1 MQKEHNAGKL
11 GQIIRPW
18 IAIRLKLADSEI
30 ICVGTYEK
38 VVGIIRLN
46 PESNTYILDEYG
58 KY

>member
-11 GQIIRPW
+11 GRIIQPW
-18 IAIRLKLADSEI
+18 NTIRLKLANSEI

-38 VVGIIRLN
+38 VVRIIRLN
-46 PESNTYILDEYG
+46 PELNTYILDEYG